1 MPEHVLNNVDD
12 IASLRSNDA
21 LGRDD
26 ERRHQMARSIVEKLR
41 CKRAHLMSL
50 TKEVVQIGAVL
61 TSLCQSYGHILTS
74 TNNDLIDVSVSR
86 EALCKDIKAADQQ
99 CTSLLQKLSLHDYRP
114 ALCQTLE
121 GVKALEFE
129 LQRRIRSLQTSM
141 ARLGTAQTTLGRVYE
156 VCTRV
161 QIQIDGDRVRLGGAF
176 RAWHNEATARAELV
190 CGTLV
195 FLNEVA

>member
-1 MPEHVLNNVDD
+1 MAGIEIPGDHNCGAWRSLCNALLSSNVAEVTRQAVMPEHVLNKVDD
-12 IASLRSNDA
+12 ITSLLRNDA

-86 EALCKDIKAADQQ
+86 QALCKDIKAADQPISRSAISVI
-99 CTSLLQKLSLHDYRP
+99 TIGILIARP
-114 ALCQTLE
+114 SPRSTYDAGRSQST
-121 GVKALEFE
+121 G
-129 LQRRIRSLQTSM
+129 IR
-141 ARLGTAQTTLGRVYE
+141 TAETDSIST
-156 VCTRV
+156 
-161 QIQIDGDRVRLGGAF
+161 DF
-176 RAWHNEATARAELV
+176 
-190 CGTLV
+190 
-195 FLNEVA
+195 